1 MAYITAGEV
10 KEIRNELKRVFP
22 KYKFKVNKS
31 SGSCSSVSVSVMAGP
46 AAFDD
51 DVFREGDRG
60 HAQINHYHLYQYG
73 KFQKFFETI
82 NKIIRTAPGKA
93 VGGREFYDNSNAMI
107 DYFDTAFYYNI
118 NVGTWSQPYVQKART
133 NMVELY
139 PTF

>member
-60 HAQINHYHLYQYG
+60 YAQINHYHLYQYG

-82 NKIIRTAPGKA
+82 NKIIRIAPGKA
-93 VGGREFYDNSNAMI
+93 VGGREFYDNSDAMT

-133 NMVELY
+133 NMVEIY

>member
-10 KEIRNELKRVFP
+10 KEIRTELKRVFP

-46 AAFDD
+46 ADFTEIFVQNANKA
-51 DVFREGDRG
+51 

-93 VGGREFYDNSNAMI
+93 VGGREFYDNSDAMT

-118 NVGTWSQPYVQKART
+118 NVGTWSQPYVQK
-133 NMVELY
+133 V
-139 PTF
+139 

>member
-22 KYKFKVNKS
+22 KYKFKVIKS

-51 DVFREGDRG
+51 DVFGDSRDPMSSSERARG
-60 HAQINHYHLYQYG
+60 HVQINQYHLYQYG
-73 KFQKFFETI
+73 KFKKFFETI
-82 NKIIRTAPGKA
+82 DKIIRTAPGKA
-93 VGGREFYDNSNAMI
+93 VDGREFYDKSDSMI

-118 NVGTWSQPYVQKART
+118 AVGTWSQPYMQKA
-133 NMVELY
+133 
-139 PTF
+139 